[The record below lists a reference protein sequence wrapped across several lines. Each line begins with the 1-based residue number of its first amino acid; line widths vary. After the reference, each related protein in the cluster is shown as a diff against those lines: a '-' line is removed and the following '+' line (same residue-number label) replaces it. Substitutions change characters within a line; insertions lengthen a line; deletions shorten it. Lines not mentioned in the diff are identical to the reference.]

1 MPDILIPIT
10 MEGETRIRD
19 LDLAARLGF
28 DRPRKI
34 KELIERHMS
43 ALLKMGVC
51 PTVGRT
57 SGPQGGRPTEDFYL
71 NRKQAIFIT
80 AKSETAEA
88 TDITIEIIEKFD
100 AYERGAVKTKLDGFA
115 ARRIQ
120 VMEQNANTR
129 SMQAANN
136 ALRIIGSS
144 GGPKAIAKNA
154 PAIYGAI
161 GIAVDM
167 SSAFDQGELELERPS
182 EPEPVSPRKT
192 DEGREG

>member
-1 MPDILIPIT
+1 MPDTLIPIT

-28 DRPRKI
+28 SKPTNIRNLI
-34 KELIERHMS
+34 KRHRISLEAMGPLFTVER
-43 ALLKMGVC
+43 VIN
-51 PTVGRT
+51 
-57 SGPQGGRPTEDFYL
+57 GGDATEFYL

-100 AYERGAVKTKLDGFA
+100 AYERGAVKAKLDGFA

-182 EPEPVSPRKT
+182 EPEPVPPRKT
-192 DEGREG
+192 DEDRED